1 VPELWTLGGSEHH
14 IQMNTDTKAIVEQ
27 CPTLHFQV
35 NKGERH
41 RIMRSDIRRGSLW
54 IAPRLHYYSVT
65 PSGEVEALLSHFLH
79 SHFGAETG
87 QDYKGRWK
95 VWNIPDLAGIT
106 KLIQR
111 FGEPS

>member
-1 VPELWTLGGSEHH
+1 MTHTH
-14 IQMNTDTKAIVEQ
+14 MNSDIKAIVDQ
-27 CPTLHFQV
+27 FPSLSLQV
-35 NKGERH
+35 NIGERH
-41 RIMRSDIRRGSLW
+41 RIMRTGIKRGSLW

-95 VWNIPDLAGIT
+95 VWNIPDLAGVT

-111 FGEPS
+111 FGERS